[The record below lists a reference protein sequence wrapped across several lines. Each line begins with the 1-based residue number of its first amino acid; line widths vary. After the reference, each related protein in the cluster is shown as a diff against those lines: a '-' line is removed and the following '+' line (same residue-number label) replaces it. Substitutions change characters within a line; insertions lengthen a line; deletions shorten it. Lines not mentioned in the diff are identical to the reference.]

1 MSTSILLEHLNPEQ
15 HQAVTTQSP
24 AVLVIAGAGS
34 GKTRVITSRIAH
46 LITALGAHP
55 SEIIALTFTNK
66 AANEM
71 KERISRLI
79 PSHMQMPFVGTFHS
93 YCLFL
98 LRKYKRFTKIETF
111 SIIDSDDQ
119 KALMKRLLE
128 KFGAEKRITPT
139 QLQYTLSCIKNQ
151 SNKQTY
157 DHSMNNLVQQLNVEY
172 EREKEKA
179 QVLDFDDLMVKILE
193 LFKNSTDFK
202 SQFQLAVKHILIDEY
217 QDTNT
222 IQHALLKHMALDEH
236 GTQRALSVCAVGDED
251 QSIYSWRGAQ
261 VENMRLFKEDFRSTE
276 IIKIEQNY
284 RSAEPILTAAN
295 QIISKN
301 RGRTPKNLWSTKK
314 ASNRIMLATCAS
326 GYQEADLVTTTLS
339 NLPHNITVGNVALLY
354 RTHAQSRVLEEVL
367 LRASIPYTIVGGI
380 RFYER
385 KEIKDL
391 LSFLRLIANPLDRIS
406 LLRVINVPTRG
417 LGDKLQEL
425 LLEEWDKNPGMR
437 FTDLIKSMLAQRESI
452 GLSKSHERGLTEFL
466 ELFDGVLAQTNICK
480 LYEIIMERT
489 DYLVYLS
496 GEYEK
501 EDYRAK
507 AENLRELYHAM
518 AFFEKKYAET
528 PQADLQE
535 SQLQSFLAEIALLQ
549 EKIADD
555 AESAN
560 TLKLMTLHSAKGLE
574 FDLIFITGLEES
586 ILPSSKSLEQRE
598 DIEEE
603 RRLFYVGITRAKEYL
618 ILSHALMRSTY
629 GQRVTQEPSRFL
641 HDLPEQLLMHADISN
656 MYQNELTRKVNQ
668 FFGTTPSKNVSHSFG
683 LEQDEVPR
691 FVKRT
696 ERSAPPKT
704 MADRASASTVYDVK
718 SETFASK
725 NRSTFQTSWHS
736 TQTNKSKPAI
746 PPPITVVY
754 DDESPWRINQ
764 KVHHATFGHGI
775 IVSVTRKNNDGTYL
789 LTISFSGT
797 KKAILSS
804 FLTQK

>member
-1 MSTSILLEHLNPEQ
+1 MSTAILLEHLNPEQ
-15 HQAVTTQSP
+15 HRAVTTQNPS
-24 AVLVIAGAGS
+24 VLVIAGAGS

-46 LITALGAHP
+46 LITTIGAHP

-79 PSHMQMPFVGTFHS
+79 PAYMQMPFVGTFHS

-98 LRKYKRFTKIETF
+98 LRKYKRFTNMETF

-151 SNKQTY
+151 SNKQLY

-172 EREKEKA
+172 EREKQKA
-179 QVLDFDDLMVKILE
+179 NVLDFDDLMVKILE
-193 LFKNSTDFK
+193 LFKNSVEFK
-202 SQFQLAVKHILIDEY
+202 KHFQLAVKHILIDEY

-222 IQHALLKHMALDEH
+222 IQHALLKHMALDENGFQQAH
-236 GTQRALSVCAVGDED
+236 SVCAVGDED

-261 VENMRLFKEDFRSTE
+261 VENMRLFKEDFHSTE

-284 RSAEPILTAAN
+284 RSAEPILAAAN
-295 QIISKN
+295 HIISQN
-301 RGRTPKNLWSTKK
+301 RSRTPKNLWSTKK
-314 ASNRIMLATCAS
+314 ASDRIMLATCAT
-326 GYQEADLVTTTLS
+326 GYQEADLVTTALS
-339 NLPHNITVGNVALLY
+339 NLPESITVGNVAILY

-406 LLRVINVPTRG
+406 LLRVINIPARG
-417 LGDKLQEL
+417 LGDKLQEVV
-425 LLEEWDKNPGMR
+425 LEEWDKNPNQR
-437 FTDLIKSMLAQRESI
+437 FTDLIKNMLSMREAL
-452 GLSKSHERGLTEFL
+452 GLSKSHERGLSEFL
-466 ELFDGVLAQTNICK
+466 SIFEDVLSQTNICK

-489 DYLVYLS
+489 DYLSYLAE
-496 GEYEK
+496 EYER
-501 EDYRAK
+501 EEYRAK
-507 AENLRELYHAM
+507 AENLRELYQAM
-518 AFFEKKYAET
+518 AFFEKKYTET
-528 PQADLQE
+528 PQTELQE

-574 FDLIFITGLEES
+574 FDLVFITGLEET

-603 RRLFYVGITRAKEYL
+603 RRLFYVGITRAKEFL

-641 HDLPEQLLMHADISN
+641 HDLPEHLIVHSDISN
-656 MYQNELTRKVNQ
+656 MYQNEIARKINQ
-668 FFGTTPSKNVSHSFG
+668 FFGTTPAKNNSYSFG
-683 LEQDEVPR
+683 LDRDEVPH

-696 ERSAPPKT
+696 ERTTAPKGYTVRSENLGLKT
-704 MADRASASTVYDVK
+704 KPAIQSGL
-718 SETFASK
+718 
-725 NRSTFQTSWHS
+725 
-736 TQTNKSKPAI
+736 TQSNKSKLST
-746 PPPITVVY
+746 PPLMTIEY
-754 DDESPWRINQ
+754 DDESPWKINQ
-764 KVHHATFGHGI
+764 KVYHATFGNGS
-775 IVSVTRKNNDGTYL
+775 IVSVNRKNNDGTYL
-789 LTISFSGT
+789 LTISFGGI

-804 FLTQK
+804 FLTEQ